1 MDKTK
6 ERIIEAATRLFAER
20 GLDGV
25 TVREICRAAKVNGAL
40 VNYHFRSKEGLYR
53 ECVERVYATAHGSEM
68 ADAVSGVRDAR
79 SWKAAVRTWVE
90 TFERA
95 FHAKEGVG
103 SSAAGIFRQEAM
115 RPSKM
120 KDYLE
125 EHFARPA
132 RNRLFRLMRMATD
145 SDHEAYLWSASLWV
159 QLGGYALYHPEWRRH
174 HRPPDVAEREWR
186 QEFVT
191 FVCDRIFGALKFRR
205 VALCAAALLFA
216 GGCATTEA
224 DRAAAA
230 REMQTRLVQDT
241 ADWLT
246 AHPGPLTLANALAL
260 ARERTLKL
268 TQRELE
274 VQLAKV
280 DRATAFSAFL
290 PNVELAYGRT
300 LMSGRMAHLPLGLG
314 ALRTSGADFES
325 AGLVISQPVFTPV
338 AWTLFA
344 ESLYGVRIKD
354 FVRARARQL
363 LDVQVAVCFY
373 KAAVASRMAAAYEL
387 RLKSGEALANRVTR
401 LAAEGYALAAERAR
415 AEARVAADAYGLLQ
429 ARHARTKAR
438 QELADILRFWPLAEF
453 EVDGESIFSA
463 VAASGGAASGAPLE
477 DLVWTALVN
486 RKDLRAADETLALRK
501 AQVVEALAGFL
512 PNVIAGGGGASLT
525 LEDVALHGW
534 AGSLAGVWSVFGG
547 FRTVQQYRAARA
559 TREAEFRL
567 NEDRMLA
574 VVLSVADCWR
584 SLREA
589 QVRATVAAKASEAA
603 TLDHAEAVRRFDDG
617 RETLSTVLDKVAV
630 RDEAE
635 VNLVSARYAAAL
647 SAIMLRQA
655 VGFDIFKTGDTK

>member
-1 MDKTK
+1 MKN
-6 ERIIEAATRLFAER
+6 L
-20 GLDGV
+20 
-25 TVREICRAAKVNGAL
+25 
-40 VNYHFRSKEGLYR
+40 
-53 ECVERVYATAHGSEM
+53 
-68 ADAVSGVRDAR
+68 
-79 SWKAAVRTWVE
+79 
-90 TFERA
+90 A
-95 FHAKEGVG
+95 F
-103 SSAAGIFRQEAM
+103 
-115 RPSKM
+115 
-120 KDYLE
+120 L
-125 EHFARPA
+125 
-132 RNRLFRLMRMATD
+132 L
-145 SDHEAYLWSASLWV
+145 
-159 QLGGYALYHPEWRRH
+159 
-174 HRPPDVAEREWR
+174 
-186 QEFVT
+186 
-191 FVCDRIFGALKFRR
+191 
-205 VALCAAALLFA
+205 VALLVL
-216 GGCATTEA
+216 GCATTPE
-224 DRAAAA
+224 DRARHAAA
-230 REMQTRLVQDT
+230 FRDDLQAETRAYFATND
-241 ADWLT
+241 A
-246 AHPGPLTLANALAL
+246 PLTLAQAIDL
-260 ARERTLKL
+260 ARTRSLKL

-300 LMSGRMAHLPLGLG
+300 LMSGRATHLPMGLG

-354 FVRARARQL
+354 FVRARAQQL

-373 KAAVASRMAAAYEL
+373 KAAVTARMVTAYEL
-387 RLKSGEALANRVTR
+387 QLKSGEALTNRVTR
-401 LAAEGYALAAERAR
+401 LASEGYALAAERAR
-415 AEARVAADAYGLLQ
+415 AEARVAQDAYGLLQ
-429 ARHARTKAR
+429 AQHARTKAR
-438 QELADILRFWPLAEF
+438 QKLADILRFWPLAEF
-453 EVDGESIFSA
+453 EVDGESILSAVAA
-463 VAASGGAASGAPLE
+463 VAASGGGAASETPLE
-477 DLVWTALVN
+477 ELVWTALVN

-501 AQVVEALAGFL
+501 AQVIEALAGFL

-525 LEDVALHGW
+525 LEDVALRGW

-559 TREAEFRL
+559 TRAAEFRL

-584 SLREA
+584 SLQEA
-589 QVRATVAAKASEAA
+589 QVRATVAAKGAEAA

-655 VGFDIFKTGDTK
+655 VGLDVLGGHENEGDGE